1 MTAMRSDVTC
11 LICGRFLGIVESRNG
26 QLRLVRAGTGGA
38 VPRLSRGRLVCSHCG
53 GRAILETNP
62 DTVTAA

>member
-1 MTAMRSDVTC
+1 MTTPRSDVTC
-11 LICGRFLGIVESRNG
+11 LICGRFLGIVEQRNG

-38 VPRLSRGRLVCSHCG
+38 VPRVSGGRLVCSRCG

-62 DTVTAA
+62 DTLTAA